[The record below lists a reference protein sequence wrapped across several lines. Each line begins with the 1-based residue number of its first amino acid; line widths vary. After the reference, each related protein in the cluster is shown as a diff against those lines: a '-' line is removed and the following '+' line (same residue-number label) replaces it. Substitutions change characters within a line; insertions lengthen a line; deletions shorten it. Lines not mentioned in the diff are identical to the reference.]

1 MRSTK
6 DLKDIVS
13 DVRGINRRG
22 NSQAQRISTGAYGTA
37 PHNKIDEGAEE
48 TYNFVENA
56 EQYNKERSGGAVYG
70 TKRVESGEAENRLKK
85 LQTLSQSDKE
95 TIEQQQKKMG
105 TMRQE
110 FDDLQKKYNTL
121 KRNFDSV
128 SHYAKKDNSEF
139 ASVKKRADG
148 FEKEVQL
155 LTQQKQAV
163 EQELAE
169 LKQRQKESDIEIKE
183 QKATISTQAKDIEQ
197 YKRELARKEK

>member
-13 DVRGINRRG
+13 DVRGIARRG
-22 NSQAQRISTGAYGTA
+22 NSQAQKLSTGNYGTA
-37 PHNKIDEGAEE
+37 NNKIDEGGEE
-48 TYNFVENA
+48 SYNFVDNT
-56 EQYNKERSGGAVYG
+56 EQYKRERSGGAVYG

-85 LQTLSQSDKE
+85 LQTLSADDKE

-105 TMRQE
+105 AMRQE
-110 FDDLQKKYNTL
+110 LDDLTKKYNTL

-148 FEKEVQL
+148 FEKEV
-155 LTQQKQAV
+155 
-163 EQELAE
+163 
-169 LKQRQKESDIEIKE
+169 
-183 QKATISTQAKDIEQ
+183 
-197 YKRELARKEK
+197 